1 MTLLNTFLT
10 FLAEAAYNTDFT
22 NGMAFLGAGIAM
34 VAGIGP
40 AIGEGYAAGK
50 ALEGAARQ
58 PEHLNKLRTLMLI
71 GQAVAETTGIY
82 AFIIAILLIFVA
94 AK

>member
-1 MTLLNTFLT
+1 MTLFNTLFT
-10 FLAEAAYNTDFT
+10 FLADAAYNVDFT

-34 VAGIGP
+34 IAGIGP

-58 PEHLNKLRTLMLI
+58 PEHLGKLRTLMI
-71 GQAVAETTGIY
+71 VGQAVAETTGIY